1 MKQYNVFPEC
11 NVDTN
16 LVGHILGGYAKHK
29 STCNEVAKAVNQ
41 SDTFAV
47 GIIDEDKRL
56 ATMDAGFTRY
66 RQPDDVLDK
75 NPHLTMYIHQDK
87 KRYMFTVSPA
97 MDGFVWN
104 AAREMGVDMEVFGYK
119 GSFDAFKKETK
130 TIQAATDKALRRLFQ
145 EIADYPELKRFRNT
159 LKYLVHFQYDAD
171 PSIAQQFFDGKLTN
185 DDLADIL

>member
-1 MKQYNVFPEC
+1 
-11 NVDTN
+11 
-16 LVGHILGGYAKHK
+16 
-29 STCNEVAKAVNQ
+29 
-41 SDTFAV
+41 
-47 GIIDEDKRL
+47 
-56 ATMDAGFTRY
+56 
-66 RQPDDVLDK
+66 
-75 NPHLTMYIHQDK
+75 
-87 KRYMFTVSPA
+87 
-97 MDGFVWN
+97 
-104 AAREMGVDMEVFGYK
+104 MEVFGYK